1 MKDISI
7 EVKRVEVNKVLL
19 NENKIGYKIYFKSND
34 LMKNIYV
41 EFPLQNS
48 EEIAKVVLSKIKSS
62 EDITVDDSYDILQS
76 IVLLKIVNQ
85 EEVEQEIAEFFTKFI
100 GRVKSFKSKKTSD
113 NYIDNYNQ
121 LLKERIEL

>member
-1 MKDISI
+1 MPIS
-7 EVKRVEVNKVLL
+7 
-19 NENKIGYKIYFKSND
+19 
-34 LMKNIYV
+34 
-41 EFPLQNS
+41 
-48 EEIAKVVLSKIKSS
+48 ALSKIKSS

>member
-121 LLKERIEL
+121 LLKERIE

>member
-100 GRVKSFKSKKTSD
+100 GRVRSFKSKKTSD

>member
-7 EVKRVEVNKVLL
+7 EVKRVEVSKVLL

-100 GRVKSFKSKKTSD
+100 GRVRSFKSKKTSD